1 MLRRDEHAARCGGQ
15 ATCREGDTGVAA
27 GWAACVIAALLALV
41 GLVWILGGVLMDRQR
56 VAGAADLAALAAAG
70 HAVMGEERACAH
82 AEEVAHAM
90 TTWVSAC
97 RLQGW
102 DALVVVHSE
111 IRGPVGLGGT
121 VTARARAGPV
131 GEAWGTQ
138 EPSGGR

>member
-1 MLRRDEHAARCGGQ
+1 MLRRDDHAVRCGGQ
-15 ATCREGDTGVAA
+15 ATCRESDTGVAA
-27 GWAACVIAALLALV
+27 VWAACVVAALLALA
-41 GLVWILGGVLMDRQR
+41 GLLWTLGGVLVVRQR

-90 TTWVSAC
+90 AAWVSGC
-97 RLQGW
+97 RLRGW

-111 IRGPVGLGGT
+111 MRGPIGLGGT

-131 GEAWGTQ
+131 GETWEFQ